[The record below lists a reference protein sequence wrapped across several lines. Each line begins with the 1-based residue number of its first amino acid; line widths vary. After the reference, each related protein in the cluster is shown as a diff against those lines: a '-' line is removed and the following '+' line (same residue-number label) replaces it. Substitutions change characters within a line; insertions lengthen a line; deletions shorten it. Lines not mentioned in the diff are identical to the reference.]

1 MRNHAADAGTLPAKR
16 DARRERVLFLCL
28 LAASF
33 ALMLALNVRT
43 PLMMD
48 DYDYSFSW
56 STGERLSG
64 LADIL
69 RSQAAHYRLWGGRSV
84 VHALAQLFL
93 YWGKPV
99 FNVAC
104 AAMYGLLLLE
114 ILSLSRKREKSH
126 RAALLLAAQTELLLF
141 VPFFATVFL
150 WLDGACNYLFGT
162 ALALVPLLIAKSE
175 REGGFFDG
183 GWRRGALALPLCF
196 LAGWTNENTA
206 CGILA
211 LMGLLLLL
219 DVREGRNVRA
229 WRPAALGAQLAGVL
243 LMLLAPGNF
252 ARASGE
258 AARGL
263 FAELLYRA
271 LVVTWCLLRYAGV
284 PLVAAALLL
293 FFGRRRG
300 IALRSRQAALL
311 ALCALLSAYALVASP
326 QISDRSFI
334 AVTVLALAAALTLL
348 DDWLAESGR
357 RMAPAMALM
366 LAVCVVSG
374 AAALRDTA
382 AHQAAWT
389 AQLSRI
395 AAAVEQGE
403 TEVAVSGVPARS
415 RFTMDIV
422 LGDSPQDWPNSTLS
436 RYFGIAVRG
445 E

>member
-1 MRNHAADAGTLPAKR
+1 M
-16 DARRERVLFLCL
+16 
-28 LAASF
+28 
-33 ALMLALNVRT
+33 
-43 PLMMD
+43 
-48 DYDYSFSW
+48 
-56 STGERLSG
+56 
-64 LADIL
+64 
-69 RSQAAHYRLWGGRSV
+69 
-84 VHALAQLFL
+84 
-93 YWGKPV
+93 
-99 FNVAC
+99 
-104 AAMYGLLLLE
+104 
-114 ILSLSRKREKSH
+114 
-126 RAALLLAAQTELLLF
+126 
-141 VPFFATVFL
+141 
-150 WLDGACNYLFGT
+150 
-162 ALALVPLLIAKSE
+162 
-175 REGGFFDG
+175 
-183 GWRRGALALPLCF
+183 
-196 LAGWTNENTA
+196 
-206 CGILA
+206 
-211 LMGLLLLL
+211 
-219 DVREGRNVRA
+219 RA
-229 WRPAALGAQLAGVL
+229 WRVVALGAELAGVM

-252 ARASGE
+252 ARPSAEVS
-258 AARGL
+258 RGL
-263 FAELLYRA
+263 FAQLLYRA

-284 PLVAAALLL
+284 PLAAAALLL